1 MPTDPPTSLA
11 PLDYALT
18 PSRWRKLIRQILLG
32 SIVVTTSF
40 CAWRF
45 GPTVLHQS
53 QLLYWQRQ
61 CMKFSLPPDMV
72 VCEENP
78 TAAARL
84 LKDSRYT
91 PFTVRSVSDGLD
103 PHLPTVKAA
112 ALAPQCWQSFRNAPY
127 TNNYRLIDSGGPVAV
142 AFLGQRISPAGHRRL
157 VCVEFAP
164 GRDFLPSFG
173 RSNYAVAVTPATWT
187 TPPSSPVRQGY
198 FDGAVTFE
206 SPLPSMRIYAGQPDP
221 KDASHFTIRYQMMS
235 RQDFIDGWLKDDDSV
250 NLHLRALDH
259 HPAK

>member
-1 MPTDPPTSLA
+1 
-11 PLDYALT
+11 
-18 PSRWRKLIRQILLG
+18 
-32 SIVVTTSF
+32 
-40 CAWRF
+40 
-45 GPTVLHQS
+45 
-53 QLLYWQRQ
+53 
-61 CMKFSLPPDMV
+61 MKFSLPPDTV

-78 TAAARL
+78 TAAALL

-103 PHLPTVKAA
+103 PHLPAVGAA

-164 GRDFLPSFG
+164 GRDFLPNPRQNSQC
-173 RSNYAVAVTPATWT
+173 AVAVTPATWT
-187 TPPSSPVRQGY
+187 TPPSSPVWQGH
-198 FDGAVTFE
+198 FDGPSTFAF
-206 SPLPSMRIYAGQPDP
+206 PLPSMRIYAGQPDP

-250 NLHLRALDH
+250 VLHLRALDD